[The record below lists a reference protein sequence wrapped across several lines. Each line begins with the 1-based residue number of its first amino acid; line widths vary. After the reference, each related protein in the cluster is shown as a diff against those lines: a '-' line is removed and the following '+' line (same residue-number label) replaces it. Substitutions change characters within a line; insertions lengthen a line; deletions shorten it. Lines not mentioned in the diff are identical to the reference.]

1 MPRTRRPCAYLKGD
15 CQIFDAPRSIDLFAP
30 ITRAHE
36 AFPYNAFAVAVS
48 PLSLPPIGRFG
59 RFDILGRV
67 ALGGMAEIFLAR
79 EVGPG
84 RGMRPVV
91 IKRIL
96 PHVADDPRFVE
107 MFLHEAELAM
117 NLNHP
122 NLCTIYEFGAQDNE
136 YFIAMEWVFG
146 VSITQMHKHL
156 FEQNQAGIEPGIV
169 ARIACDVADAL
180 HYAHQ
185 ARDAEGS
192 ALKLVH
198 RDVTP
203 DNIMVGFD
211 GKVKLLDFGVAKAAS
226 QRLKTETGMLKGKFA
241 YMSPEQYQ
249 GKELDGRADV
259 FSLGACMYEAVTGL
273 ALFHRASEYET
284 MGAIMAD
291 DPAPSAREAK
301 PALNAAFDAI
311 IARALS
317 KSRETRYAS
326 AGELQTALD
335 RWLSTGPATRAP
347 EVASYVGQL
356 CSEMKQSG
364 PSVDARR
371 ELWTRESPQGEKERA
386 AMRDALAVE
395 LDRASDDLEAGQSQ
409 KSWLV
414 RGVIA
419 TIVLGL
425 LALVMSKLFGAR

>member
-1 MPRTRRPCAYLKGD
+1 
-15 CQIFDAPRSIDLFAP
+15 
-30 ITRAHE
+30 
-36 AFPYNAFAVAVS
+36 VAVS
-48 PLSLPPIGRFG
+48 PLALPSIARFG

-79 EVGPG
+79 EHGAG

-122 NLCTIYEFGAQDNE
+122 NLCTIYEFGSQDGE

-146 VSITQMHKHL
+146 VSITQMHKQL
-156 FEQNQAGIEPGIV
+156 FEQNQAGIESRIV

-185 ARDAEGS
+185 ARDAEGRP
-192 ALKLVH
+192 LKLVH

-226 QRLKTETGMLKGKFA
+226 QRLKTEAGMLKGKFA
-241 YMSPEQYQ
+241 YMAPEQYQ

-284 MGAIMAD
+284 MGAIMSD
-291 DPAPSAREAK
+291 ELAPRAK
-301 PALNAAFDAI
+301 DATPSVPGALDEI
-311 IARALS
+311 IARALI
-317 KSRETRYAS
+317 KSRDSRFAS
-326 AGELQTALD
+326 AGELQLALD
-335 RWLSTGPATRAP
+335 RYLAQSTQTRAP
-347 EVASYVGQL
+347 EVASYVGRL
-356 CSEMKQSG
+356 CAELKDNG
-364 PSVDARR
+364 PSVDTRR
-371 ELWTRESPQGEKERA
+371 ELWTRESVEDEKERA

-395 LDRASDDLEAGQSQ
+395 LDRAADDLETGQSK

-419 TIVLGL
+419 GVVLGL
-425 LALVMSKLFGAR
+425 LALVVSKLLGAR

>member
-1 MPRTRRPCAYLKGD
+1 
-15 CQIFDAPRSIDLFAP
+15 
-30 ITRAHE
+30 
-36 AFPYNAFAVAVS
+36 
-48 PLSLPPIGRFG
+48 
-59 RFDILGRV
+59 
-67 ALGGMAEIFLAR
+67 
-79 EVGPG
+79 
-84 RGMRPVV
+84 
-91 IKRIL
+91 
-96 PHVADDPRFVE
+96 
-107 MFLHEAELAM
+107 M

-122 NLCTIYEFGAQDNE
+122 NLCTIYEFGSQDNE

-156 FEQNQAGIEPGIV
+156 FDQNQSGIEPRIV

-185 ARDAEGS
+185 ARDAEGNP
-192 ALKLVH
+192 LRLVH

-203 DNIMVGFD
+203 DNVMVSFD

-226 QRLKTETGMLKGKFA
+226 QRQKTEAGMLKGKFA

-291 DPAPSAREAK
+291 EPPPRAKEAKETLPSA
-301 PALNAAFDAI
+301 LDDI

-317 KSRETRYAS
+317 KSRDTRYRS

-335 RWLSTGPATRAP
+335 RFLSGAMSTRAP
-347 EVASYVGQL
+347 EVASYVGRL
-356 CSEMKQSG
+356 CAELKAAG
-364 PSVDARR
+364 PSVDTRR
-371 ELWTRESPQGEKERA
+371 ELWTRENPEGEKERA
-386 AMRDALAVE
+386 VLRDALAVE
-395 LDRASDDLEAGQSQ
+395 LDRAADDLESGQSQ

-419 TIVLGL
+419 SLVIGL
-425 LALVMSKLFGAR
+425 LALVVSKLLGTR

>member
-1 MPRTRRPCAYLKGD
+1 M
-15 CQIFDAPRSIDLFAP
+15 
-30 ITRAHE
+30 
-36 AFPYNAFAVAVS
+36 AVS
-48 PLSLPPIGRFG
+48 PLALPAIAHFG
-59 RFDILGRV
+59 RFDILGRL

-79 EVGPG
+79 ESGPG
-84 RGMRPVV
+84 RGIRPVV
-91 IKRIL
+91 LKRIL

-122 NLCTIYEFGAQDNE
+122 NLCTIYEFGEQEGE

-156 FEQNQAGIEPGIV
+156 FEQNQAGIEPRIV

-185 ARDAEGS
+185 ARDTEGNP
-192 ALKLVH
+192 LKLVH

-203 DNIMVGFD
+203 DNIMVSFD

-226 QRLKTETGMLKGKFA
+226 QRLKTEAGMLKGKFA

-249 GKELDGRADV
+249 GQELDGRADV
-259 FSLGACMYEAVTGL
+259 FSLGACMYEAATGL

-284 MGAIMAD
+284 MGAIVMD
-291 DPAPSAREAK
+291 EPAPRAREAK
-301 PALNAAFDAI
+301 PGLPTGLDII
-311 IARALS
+311 IARALE
-317 KSRETRYAS
+317 KDRERRFGS
-326 AGELQTALD
+326 AGELHAALD
-335 RWLSTGPATRAP
+335 RFMASTGKATRSTD
-347 EVASYVGQL
+347 VAEYVGGL
-356 CSEMKQSG
+356 YEELKREG
-364 PSVDARR
+364 PSIDTRR
-371 ELWTRESPQGEKERA
+371 ELWTRESAEGERSRA
-386 AMRDALAVE
+386 AMRDALSVE
-395 LDRASDDLEAGQSQ
+395 LDIAADELESGQDK

-419 TIVLGL
+419 VLVIAL
-425 LALVMSKLFGAR
+425 LALVLRALLQAG